1 MRNFEIKSFKVKG
14 KYQRIEVKIDKKI
27 GMIIWLPLKNFISKK
42 VKEEILNVSPD
53 LKVNSILY
61 DLISFLNG
69 K

>member
-1 MRNFEIKSFKVKG
+1 MRNFEIESFKVKD

-42 VKEEILNVSPD
+42 VKEEILNVSSD

-69 K
+69 E